1 MLIVGAKGFAKE
13 VLEICHQNKDLIDLV
28 FYDDINS
35 DIGEKL
41 FDVFPILTTIEQA
54 KFYFNTIDNRFTMG
68 VGNPNSRKKLYEKF
82 KSIGGVFTARVSAF
96 SEIGNYGIS
105 IAEGVTI
112 LSGVKISNDVSIGK
126 GTMIYYNSIITHDV
140 KVGDFVEI
148 SPGVTLLG
156 RAIINNNV
164 QIGAGSIILPN
175 LIIGENAIIGAG
187 AVVTKDIPDNCL
199 AVGIPAKIIKK

>member
-54 KFYFNTIDNRFTMG
+54 KFYFNTIDNRFTIG
-68 VGNPNSRKKLYEKF
+68 VGNPNSRKKLYDKF
-82 KSIGGVFTARVSAF
+82 KSIGGVFTTAVSAF

-140 KVGDFVEI
+140 QIGDFVEI

-156 RAIINNNV
+156 RVIIKKNV

-175 LIIGENAIIGAG
+175 IIIGENAIIGAG
-187 AVVTKDIPDNCL
+187 AVVTKDIPDNCI
-199 AVGIPAKIIKK
+199 AVGVPAKTIKK

>member
-1 MLIVGAKGFAKE
+1 MLIIGAKGFAKE
-13 VLEICHQNKDLIDLV
+13 VLEICHQNDDLKNLA
-28 FYDDINS
+28 FYDDLNV
-35 DIGEKL
+35 DFAGKL
-41 FDVFPILTTIEQA
+41 YGTFPILNTMEQA
-54 KFYFNTIDNRFTMG
+54 KHYFETIDNRFSIG
-68 VGNPNSRKKLYEKF
+68 IGNPLLRKILYEKF
-82 KSIGGVFTARVSAF
+82 KSTGGVYTAIISKF
-96 SEIGNYGIS
+96 SEIGHYGIS

-140 KVGDFVEI
+140 KIGDFVEI
-148 SPGVTLLG
+148 SPGGTLLG

-175 LIIGENAIIGAG
+175 IIIGENAIIGAG

-199 AVGIPAKIIKK
+199 AVGVPAKTIKK